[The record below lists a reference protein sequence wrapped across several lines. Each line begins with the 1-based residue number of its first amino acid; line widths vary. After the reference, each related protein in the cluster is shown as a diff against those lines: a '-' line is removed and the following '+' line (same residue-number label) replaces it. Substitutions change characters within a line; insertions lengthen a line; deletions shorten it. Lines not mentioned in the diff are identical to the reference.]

1 MTTEEHVL
9 ILQLL
14 FKQRQ
19 GMRVL
24 LNILRSRD
32 ILTPDDE
39 KAFAAAQTQDVG
51 SNAAIFA
58 EAKAFYIDLAR
69 SVGLQTGLEN
79 MPDSPAEWF
88 RPAT

>member
-1 MTTEEHVL
+1 MTTEEHML
-9 ILQLL
+9 LLQLF

-32 ILTPDDE
+32 VLTPDDE
-39 KAFAAAQTQDVG
+39 RAFAAAQTQDIG
-51 SNAAIFA
+51 SNAALFA
-58 EAKAFYIDLAR
+58 EAKAFY
-69 SVGLQTGLEN
+69 LQMAHSLELETGLEN
-79 MPDSPAEWF
+79 MPDPPAEWL